1 MPLTFI
7 EVCAGCGGFSTGLI
21 EAGLVPLALN
31 ELDSICC
38 DTLRANHPN
47 IPIIN
52 GDFRDLATPLILP
65 DLLVGGVPCQSFSS
79 SGKRKGL
86 EDPRGDLIL
95 EFARLV
101 NRLQPK
107 AFLLENVKG
116 LVTHNKGT
124 TLQTVLSKLALSGAY
139 NITYKL
145 LNAVDYEVPQKRER
159 LFIFGVLSAPRS
171 TLHSLFERLSA
182 PLLPQRTLRDALNGV
197 PTSPGATY
205 SPARQ
210 KVLALVPPG
219 GCWVDLPQDIQ
230 TDYMGKALTG
240 GRRGYA
246 KRLSW
251 DKPAPT
257 LTTSPAQKQTERCHP
272 DETRP
277 LTLKEYARIQ
287 TFPDTYT
294 FSGSMADVYRQI
306 GNAVPP
312 KLAYHLGKALTGF
325 LDGLEGV

>member
-1 MPLTFI
+1 MPITFI
-7 EVCAGCGGFSTGLI
+7 EVCAGCGGLSTGLI

-31 ELDSICC
+31 ELDKTCC
-38 DTLRANHPN
+38 ATLSQNHPN
-47 IPIIN
+47 APIIN
-52 GDFRDLATPLILP
+52 GDFRDITSPLGQL
-65 DLLVGGVPCQSFSS
+65 DVLVGGVPCQSFSS

-101 NRLQPK
+101 TRLQPK
-107 AFLLENVKG
+107 GFLIENVKG
-116 LVTHNKGT
+116 LITHNKGA
-124 TLQTVLSKLALSGAY
+124 TLQEVLTKLSCSGAY
-139 NITYKL
+139 TVTYKV

-159 LFIFGVLSAPRS
+159 LFIFGVREGTPHP
-171 TLHSLFERLSA
+171 HSLFGLLS
-182 PLLPQRTLRDALNGV
+182 PRPHRTLRDALDGV
-197 PTSPGATY
+197 EISPGAAY
-205 SPARQ
+205 SSARAR
-210 KVLALVPPG
+210 VLDLVPPG
-219 GCWVDLPQDIQ
+219 GCWVDLPPDIQ
-230 TDYMGKALTG
+230 TTYMGKALTG

-287 TFPDTYT
+287 TFPDAYV
-294 FSGSMADVYRQI
+294 FVGSTASIYRQI

-312 KLAYHLGKALTGF
+312 RLGYHLGRALVEYFGDVATAT
-325 LDGLEGV
+325 